1 MICKTDIPREHL
13 MISSTSTKD
22 DRLGTSGFFDE
33 TGAALLMVL
42 LAISIF
48 SLLGLFMALDAVN
61 GLYISDNYENRTQA
75 TSAALAGLNHAR
87 ALMRGLDYN
96 AILEGTD
103 GVHSRNPSYLKE
115 ARSYSFRS
123 PFPLIT
129 ARSLDIL
136 DPSAALARIPDDGL
150 INTGACGGE
159 KGIPLIPMAGIVQ
172 KAPKPSGR
180 GEIVTS
186 RYFVKVTDNN
196 GDVSERAN
204 DANDNPFVDGD
215 GLVIVR
221 SMGIAET
228 FFDVVGP
235 VWRRNSVV
243 VFEARYRRFSVFD
256 FGPALLVLGSHVSP
270 QFGGTYKIAGGAF
283 PGIGVIDTDI
293 NDKSFPENI
302 VGRAPL
308 GRGNISG
315 AGLPNPSVRDITHI
329 AGADPEKAAIL
340 DPRYLADFVFHEAP
354 RFSDNYYRGD
364 QRWGR
369 GNAPDLGSYDS
380 SKPLNAPGQ
389 DPKLTVVHGNLIVTG
404 NVCGAGL
411 LVVTGD
417 LLMTDNC
424 RYTGLVLALG
434 SGRIGLHTSGNGISG
449 GIVVANLEEFNG
461 NHGFGMPEFS
471 ILGNSRIITDTDAVE
486 MALGL
491 VSPVQR
497 GFREIAGTDP

>member
-1 MICKTDIPREHL
+1 
-13 MISSTSTKD
+13 
-22 DRLGTSGFFDE
+22 
-33 TGAALLMVL
+33 MVL

-48 SLLGLFMALDAVN
+48 SLLGLFMALDAAN
-61 GLYISDNYENRTQA
+61 GLYISDNYENRIQA
-75 TSAALAGLNHAR
+75 ASAALAGLNHAR
-87 ALMRGLDYN
+87 ALMRGLDYD
-96 AILEGTD
+96 AILEGGD
-103 GVHSRNPSYLKE
+103 GVHSRSPSYLKE
-115 ARSYSFRS
+115 AKSYGFRS
-123 PFPLIT
+123 PFSLTT

-136 DPSAALARIPDDGL
+136 DPSAALSRIPDDGL
-150 INTGACGGE
+150 INTGACGG
-159 KGIPLIPMAGIVQ
+159 KRGIPLIPMTGIVQ
-172 KAPKPSGR
+172 KAPKPAGQ

-196 GDVSERAN
+196 GDISERAM
-204 DANDNPFVDGD
+204 DVNDNPFIDGD

-228 FFDVVGP
+228 FFNVVGP

-270 QFGGTYKIAGGAF
+270 QFGGTYGITGGVF

-315 AGLPNPSVRDITHI
+315 AGLPNPSIRDITHI
-329 AGADPEKAAIL
+329 AEADPEKAAIL
-340 DPRYLADFVFHEAP
+340 DPGYLADFVFHVAP

-364 QRWGR
+364 QHWGG
-369 GNAPDLGSYDS
+369 GNVPDLGSYDT

-389 DPKLTVVHGNLIVTG
+389 DPKLTVVHGNLRVTG
-404 NVCGAGL
+404 NVSGAGL
-411 LVVTGD
+411 LVVSGD

-434 SGRIGLHTSGNGISG
+434 SGRIGLSISGSGISG

-461 NHGFGMPEFS
+461 NPGFGMPEFS
-471 ILGNSRIITDTDAVE
+471 ILGNSRIRSDTDAVE

-491 VSPVQR
+491 VPPVQR